1 MSRKNST
8 VFHNEDL
15 GCSRLVDYFVTSGLD
30 ISSGLEPN
38 NVSGSETF
46 QCAPLEQSYKCK
58 VLQHFPDSVTSH
70 PFDSNAVCMLSLP
83 NGLQFRTQK
92 HCREPKFHN
101 FLITK
106 ENGERYYGSSL
117 IFFEEVKN
125 KKICSAMQILQSMHL
140 TELSSGS
147 GESGTHKRQ
156 KFTQL
161 DHNTQSLPRHFKL
174 SSQQNRSALSYYDFT
189 KDALYVCKSIAL
201 ISQHAYVQAPCQF
214 LNSLYTLWLEQ
225 GDLSIESYV
234 FYILYEVTMP
244 APGSS
249 LSFTCYPDITTYLVS
264 PGMEHELPHF
274 DFPIRQVFMLMGV
287 DVFIQLFTCVLL
299 EKQILICS
307 SDYQKLML
315 VAESLCCLLFPF
327 KWPHVYVP
335 ILPSSMYHF
344 LDAPVPYIMGLH
356 SKESKVNIPSEFS
369 LCFVDLDTKTVQF
382 PEDFP
387 SIPQKSEIMSEV
399 YHLLNKYN
407 VHIPSYADACFKY
420 KAPSDLMSSSC
431 TGVLPRAR
439 KHSWSNELDEDTESD
454 SLLSSSDTL
463 RRLYIER
470 GILMTPDSS
479 ISKGNYQESFTL
491 NTSGGDKFISKS
503 RTSLNALESSDLDDG
518 LSSFNSIEDR
528 FDANLSEKEYYCKE
542 IKFNIAI
549 REMFLRRMVHLF
561 ANFEKFI
568 IQNTQDKEEWLNNRD
583 SMQNFD
589 KTSFLSDQS
598 KYAIPFLSLFLETQ
612 MFASFIDNKI
622 ASSWGE
628 VDTHLNLF
636 ESRIKKYNKVHQTE
650 GYFSSTS
657 HEMIS
662 LISDYQLL
670 LEKRLAK
677 VNRELGK
684 PREIL
689 SNYVPKS
696 SKGTF
701 PSLDLVALGQESS
714 NRTKNSSLS
723 TSSWSLKKTDKYL
736 TDDISLYKKPF
747 SNEANPLG
755 SKYSNVRLS
764 IAHAERK
771 ISQDNSIIPQTNW
784 NFVEKLLKDCKSR
797 TKKMLV
803 EKLGNEAL
811 ELGHKEDS
819 NENSLVEENTLIAGL
834 CDILEKIWSHGLQ
847 HKQGKSA
854 LWSHLCIY
862 MELEVQSASSTNTIA
877 NSVVTVLGR
886 SPKMDRKLKAMAAR
900 SPDRVNQSDKVAR
913 SPCYEKPPLPRRDH
927 IMTSSFTERSH
938 TPSSDKLMTSSLY
951 EKIPDRSITSSMYKA
966 MTSSLERN
974 KTKSPDRSAHME
986 RNSRRMMRRSSESR
1000 SHSETRILNDSFDDD
1015 SPQLPP
1021 LPTDLSYDVKNIQSM
1036 TEIKTP
1042 IGFARAWVRLSLERK
1057 LLSKHFKTL
1066 LSNGPVLKLLYKR
1079 YAFLRC
1085 EEEREQFLYHLLT
1098 LNAVDYNC
1106 FTNTFVNTN
1115 MTYRV
1120 LIVPSKRSSN
1130 FTSANC
1136 WISIAGNLG
1145 ETKKIPIPRNTL
1157 EFIYHSKNVGQL
1169 TTLRIGHDN
1178 TGLNSKWLI
1187 DNILVRNEI
1196 TGATYNFHCGKW
1208 LGKGIDDD
1216 SIERLLIGEKLKE
1229 KAGGDECPSTP
1240 KTPRLRSPSVQP
1252 TRKIELIEDIETL
1265 LGECINNILKYFH
1278 RSYKD
1283 SPQHSLT
1290 VLLLGESGLVYCMEQ
1305 IFLYG
1310 FKSSRLFSRNLNI
1323 WDLFIKIYQEI
1334 RSEKRTS
1341 QSYEDLTRD
1350 DNTIVD
1356 LYEKLADEEPSEHQ
1370 SRTSQLF
1377 ESKLHKSET
1386 KKYFV
1391 NLIQIIEEND
1401 NLNSLGRDG
1410 RFQLFILL
1418 SLKDSMLY
1426 HILTCVVTPSASVQ
1440 DMYEEKCFFKNSY
1453 HLDLILNMLHNL
1465 SAYQFNLENSL
1476 THGINY
1482 NKIMSHRT

>member
-1 MSRKNST
+1 M
-8 VFHNEDL
+8 
-15 GCSRLVDYFVTSGLD
+15 Y
-30 ISSGLEPN
+30 
-38 NVSGSETF
+38 
-46 QCAPLEQSYKCK
+46 
-58 VLQHFPDSVTSH
+58 
-70 PFDSNAVCMLSLP
+70 
-83 NGLQFRTQK
+83 
-92 HCREPKFHN
+92 
-101 FLITK
+101 
-106 ENGERYYGSSL
+106 
-117 IFFEEVKN
+117 
-125 KKICSAMQILQSMHL
+125 
-140 TELSSGS
+140 
-147 GESGTHKRQ
+147 
-156 KFTQL
+156 
-161 DHNTQSLPRHFKL
+161 
-174 SSQQNRSALSYYDFT
+174 
-189 KDALYVCKSIAL
+189 
-201 ISQHAYVQAPCQF
+201 
-214 LNSLYTLWLEQ
+214 
-225 GDLSIESYV
+225 
-234 FYILYEVTMP
+234 YILYEVSMP
-244 APGSS
+244 DPGTS
-249 LSFTCYPDITTYLVS
+249 LSFISHPGITTYLVS
-264 PGMEHELPHF
+264 PSTDHELPHF
-274 DFPIRQVFMLMGV
+274 DFPIRQVFLLMGV

-356 SKESKVNIPSEFS
+356 SKESKMNIPSEFS

-387 SIPQKSEIMSEV
+387 SIPQKSEIMSDV

-407 VHIPSYADACFKY
+407 VHIPNYADACLKY
-420 KAPSDLMSSSC
+420 KGSDIMSASC
-431 TGVLPRAR
+431 TGALPRAR
-439 KHSWSNELDEDTESD
+439 KHSWSNELEDDTEGD

-470 GILMTPDSS
+470 GILMTPDST
-479 ISKGNYQESFTL
+479 INKANYQETFSC
-491 NTSGGDKFISKS
+491 GQDKS
-503 RTSLNALESSDLDDG
+503 RSRSSLNALENSDFDDG

-549 REMFLRRMVHLF
+549 REMFLRRLVHWF

-568 IQNTQDKEEWLNNRD
+568 IQNTQDKEEWLNNRE

-612 MFASFIDNKI
+612 MFATFIDNKI

-628 VDTHLNLF
+628 VDGNLNLF
-636 ESRIKKYNKVHQTE
+636 EDRIKKYNKVASE
-650 GYFSSTS
+650 GYLTSTS

-662 LISDYQLL
+662 LISDYHLL

-677 VNRELGK
+677 VNRELEK
-684 PREIL
+684 PKEIL
-689 SNYVPKS
+689 SNHVLKC

-701 PSLDLVALGQESS
+701 PSLDLVALSQESS
-714 NRTKNSSLS
+714 NRSKSSHS
-723 TSSWSLKKTDKYL
+723 TWSLKKSEKYL
-736 TDDISLYKKPF
+736 DEMPLYKKPF
-747 SNEANPLG
+747 SNEANPLS
-755 SKYSNVRLS
+755 SKLSNVRLS
-764 IAHAERK
+764 IAQTERN
-771 ISQDNSIIPQTNW
+771 ISHDNSIIPQTNW

-854 LWSHLCIY
+854 LWSHLCIF
-862 MELEVQSASSTNTIA
+862 MELEVQSASSMNPIA

-886 SPKMDRKLKAMAAR
+886 SPKMDRKLKAM
-900 SPDRVNQSDKVAR
+900 NQRDLK
-913 SPCYEKPPLPRRDH
+913 SPCVEKPPLPRRNH
-927 IMTSSFTERSH
+927 IPHDRSH
-938 TPSSDKLMTSSLY
+938 SPSTDKLMTSLF
-951 EKIPDRSITSSMYKA
+951 EKPADRSITSSMYKA

-974 KTKSPDRSAHME
+974 KTKSPDRSTHSE
-986 RNSRRMMRRSSESR
+986 RNSRRMVRRTSETR

-1021 LPTDLSYDVKNIQSM
+1021 LPTDLAYDVKNIQSM

-1066 LSNGPVLKLLYKR
+1066 VSNGPVLKLLYKR

-1106 FTNTFVNTN
+1106 FTNTFINTN

-1120 LIVPSKRSSN
+1120 LIVPSKRSST

-1178 TGLNSKWLI
+1178 SGLNCKWLI
-1187 DNILVRNEI
+1187 DHILVRNEI
-1196 TGATYNFHCGKW
+1196 SGATYNFYCGKW

-1216 SIERLLIGEKLKE
+1216 SIERLLIGEKVKD
-1229 KAGGDECPSTP
+1229 KAGGGEDTCPSTP

-1252 TRKIELIEDIETL
+1252 SRRLDSMGEIETL
-1265 LGECINNILKYFH
+1265 LDECINNIVKYFH
-1278 RSYKD
+1278 RSFKD

-1290 VLLLGESGLVYCMEQ
+1290 VLLLGESGLVFCMEQ
-1305 IFLYG
+1305 VFLFG

-1350 DNTIVD
+1350 ETNIVD
-1356 LYEKLADEEPSEHQ
+1356 LYERLPSDADH
-1370 SRTSQLF
+1370 SRTTQLF
-1377 ESKLHKSET
+1377 ESKLHKAET
-1386 KKYFV
+1386 KKYFA
-1391 NLIQIIEEND
+1391 NLIQIIEETD

-1418 SLKDSMLY
+1418 SLKDNMLY
-1426 HILTCVVTPSASVQ
+1426 QILTCVVTPSMSVH

-1453 HLDLILNMLHNL
+1453 HLELIRNMVHNL
-1465 SAYQFNLENSL
+1465 SAYKFSLENSL

>member
-1 MSRKNST
+1 MSRKNSF
-8 VFHNEDL
+8 VFQNEEQ
-15 GCSRLVDYFVTSGLD
+15 GSSRFVDYFVVSGLD
-30 ISSGLEPN
+30 IDSGLEPN
-38 NVSGSETF
+38 NVTDGESL

-58 VLQHFPDSVTSH
+58 VLQHFPDSVPSH

-92 HCREPKFHN
+92 HCHEPKFHN

-106 ENGERYYGSSL
+106 ENGERYHGSSL

-140 TELSSGS
+140 TELSSGN
-147 GESGTHKRQ
+147 GDTGTHKRQ
-156 KFTQL
+156 KFTQI

-189 KDALYVCKSIAL
+189 KDSLYVCKSIAL

-214 LNSLYTLWLEQ
+214 LNSLYNLWLSQ
-225 GDLSIESYV
+225 ADLSIESYV

-244 APGSS
+244 GPGTS
-249 LSFTCYPDITTYLVS
+249 LSFISYPDITTYLVS
-264 PGMEHELPHF
+264 SGVEHELPHF

-356 SKESKVNIPSEFS
+356 SKESRVNIPSEFS

-387 SIPQKSEIMSEV
+387 SIPQKSEIMSDV

-407 VHIPSYADACFKY
+407 VHIPSYADTCLKY
-420 KAPSDLMSSSC
+420 KPPSDLMSASC
-431 TGVLPRAR
+431 TGALPRAR
-439 KHSWSNELDEDTESD
+439 KHSWSNELEDETESD

-479 ISKGNYQESFTL
+479 ISKGNYQDTF
-491 NTSGGDKFISKS
+491 NDKRDNYVSKS
-503 RTSLNALESSDLDDG
+503 RTSLNALELSDHDDG
-518 LSSFNSIEDR
+518 VSSFNSIEDR

-549 REMFLRRMVHLF
+549 REMFLRRLVHLF

-568 IQNTQDKEEWLNNRD
+568 IQNTQDKEEWINNRD

-612 MFASFIDNKI
+612 MFATFIDNKI

-628 VDTHLNLF
+628 VDTNLNLF
-636 ESRIKKYNKVHQTE
+636 ESRIKKYNKVHSSD

-677 VNRELGK
+677 VNRELEK

-689 SNYVPKS
+689 SNYEPKS
-696 SKGTF
+696 SKGIF
-701 PSLDLVALGQESS
+701 PKLDLVALGQESS
-714 NRTKNSSLS
+714 NRAKSHS
-723 TSSWSLKKTDKYL
+723 TWSLKRSEKYL
-736 TDDISLYKKPF
+736 NDDIPLYKKPF

-755 SKYSNVRLS
+755 SKLTNVRLS
-764 IAHAERK
+764 IAQVEQK
-771 ISQDNSIIPQTNW
+771 ISQDNCIIPQSNW

-811 ELGHKEDS
+811 ELGHKEES

-854 LWSHLCIY
+854 LWSHLCIF
-862 MELEVQSASSTNTIA
+862 MELEVQSGTTTNQIA

-886 SPKMDRKLKAMAAR
+886 SPKMDRKIKAMAAH
-900 SPDRVNQSDKVAR
+900 SHDRVSQKEKVAR

-927 IMTSSFTERSH
+927 IMTSSFSEKSH
-938 TPSSDKLMTSSLY
+938 TPPSDKLMTSSLY
-951 EKIPDRSITSSMYKA
+951 DKPPIDRSLTSSMYKA

-974 KTKSPDRSAHME
+974 KTKSPERSE
-986 RNSRRMMRRSSESR
+986 RNSRRMMRRSSETR
-1000 SHSETRILNDSFDDD
+1000 SQSETRVLNESFEEE
-1015 SPQLPP
+1015 SLQLPP
-1021 LPTDLSYDVKNIQSM
+1021 LPTDLAYDVKNIQSM

-1120 LIVPSKRSSN
+1120 LIVPSKRSST

-1187 DNILVRNEI
+1187 DYILVRNEI
-1196 TGATYNFHCGKW
+1196 SGATYNFHCGKW

-1216 SIERLLIGEKLKE
+1216 SIERLLIGEKIKD
-1229 KAGGDECPSTP
+1229 KCGGEDTCPSTP

-1252 TRKIELIEDIETL
+1252 TRRLELMGEVETL
-1265 LGECINNILKYFH
+1265 LGECINNIVKYFH
-1278 RSYKD
+1278 RSCKD

-1290 VLLLGESGLVYCMEQ
+1290 VLLLGESGLVFCMEQ

-1334 RSEKRTS
+1334 RAEKRTS
-1341 QSYEDLTRD
+1341 QSYEDLTREGA
-1350 DNTIVD
+1350 TIVD
-1356 LYEKLADEEPSEHQ
+1356 LYNEDHS
-1370 SRTSQLF
+1370 SQLF

-1386 KKYFV
+1386 KTYFM
-1391 NLIQIIEEND
+1391 NLIQIIEETD
-1401 NLNSLGRDG
+1401 SLTSLGRDG

-1418 SLKDSMLY
+1418 SLKDHMLY
-1426 HILTCVVTPSASVQ
+1426 HILACVVTPSASVQ
-1440 DMYEEKCFFKNSY
+1440 DMYDEKSFFKNSY
-1453 HLDLILNMLHNL
+1453 HLDLILNMIHNL
-1465 SAYQFNLENSL
+1465 SSYKFSLENSL
-1476 THGINY
+1476 THGIHY
-1482 NKIMSHRT
+1482 HKIMSHRT

>member
-1 MSRKNST
+1 M
-8 VFHNEDL
+8 
-15 GCSRLVDYFVTSGLD
+15 
-30 ISSGLEPN
+30 
-38 NVSGSETF
+38 
-46 QCAPLEQSYKCK
+46 
-58 VLQHFPDSVTSH
+58 PD
-70 PFDSNAVCMLSLP
+70 P
-83 NGLQFRTQK
+83 
-92 HCREPKFHN
+92 
-101 FLITK
+101 
-106 ENGERYYGSSL
+106 
-117 IFFEEVKN
+117 
-125 KKICSAMQILQSMHL
+125 
-140 TELSSGS
+140 
-147 GESGTHKRQ
+147 GT
-156 KFTQL
+156 
-161 DHNTQSLPRHFKL
+161 
-174 SSQQNRSALSYYDFT
+174 
-189 KDALYVCKSIAL
+189 
-201 ISQHAYVQAPCQF
+201 
-214 LNSLYTLWLEQ
+214 
-225 GDLSIESYV
+225 
-234 FYILYEVTMP
+234 
-244 APGSS
+244 S
-249 LSFTCYPDITTYLVS
+249 LSFISYPDITTYLVT
-264 PGMEHELPHF
+264 PGSDQELPHF

-356 SKESKVNIPSEFS
+356 SKESKVHIPSEFS
-369 LCFVDLDTKTVQF
+369 LCFVDLDTRTVQF

-387 SIPQKSEIMSEV
+387 SIPQKSEIMSDV

-407 VHIPSYADACFKY
+407 VHIPNYADSCLKY
-420 KAPSDLMSSSC
+420 KTPSDLMSASC
-431 TGVLPRAR
+431 TGALPRAR
-439 KHSWSNELDEDTESD
+439 KHSWSNELEDDTESD

-470 GILMTPDSS
+470 GILMTPDRSFT
-479 ISKGNYQESFTL
+479 KANYQETFSQ
-491 NTSGGDKFISKS
+491 SGQDKLTKS
-503 RTSLNALESSDLDDG
+503 RSSLDNSDFDDG

-549 REMFLRRMVHLF
+549 REMFLRRLVNQF

-628 VDTHLNLF
+628 VDRNLNLF
-636 ESRIKKYNKVHQTE
+636 EDRIKKYNKVQSSE
-650 GYFSSTS
+650 SYFSSTS

-662 LISDYQLL
+662 LISDYHLL

-677 VNRELGK
+677 VNRELEK
-684 PREIL
+684 PKEIL
-689 SNYVPKS
+689 SNHVPIS

-701 PSLDLVALGQESS
+701 PSLDLVALSQESS
-714 NRTKNSSLS
+714 NRTKSSTNS
-723 TSSWSLKKTDKYL
+723 TWSLKKSEKYL
-736 TDDISLYKKPF
+736 SDDISLYKKPF
-747 SNEANPLG
+747 SNEANPLS
-755 SKYSNVRLS
+755 SKLSNVRLS
-764 IAHAERK
+764 IAHTERK

-811 ELGHKEDS
+811 ELGHKEES

-854 LWSHLCIY
+854 LWSHLCIF
-862 MELEVQSASSTNTIA
+862 MELEIQSSSSTNPIA
-877 NSVVTVLGR
+877 NSVTTVLGR
-886 SPKMDRKLKAMAAR
+886 SPKMDRKLKAMNHR
-900 SPDRVNQSDKVAR
+900 DTK
-913 SPCYEKPPLPRRDH
+913 SPCYEKPPLPKRDH
-927 IMTSSFTERSH
+927 I
-938 TPSSDKLMTSSLY
+938 SSLY
-951 EKIPDRSITSSMYKA
+951 EKTPDRSLSSSMYKA

-974 KTKSPDRSAHME
+974 KTKSPDRSAHTE
-986 RNSRRMMRRSSESR
+986 RNSRRMVRRSSETR

-1015 SPQLPP
+1015 SPQMPP
-1021 LPTDLSYDVKNIQSM
+1021 LPTDLAYDVKNIQSM

-1057 LLSKHFKTL
+1057 LLSNHFKTL

-1106 FTNTFVNTN
+1106 FTNTFINTN

-1120 LIVPSKRSSN
+1120 LISPSKRSSS

-1178 TGLNSKWLI
+1178 SGLNSKWLI
-1187 DNILVRNEI
+1187 DHILVRNEI
-1196 TGATYNFHCGKW
+1196 SGATYNFHCGKW

-1216 SIERLLIGEKLKE
+1216 SIERLLIGEKLRD
-1229 KAGGDECPSTP
+1229 KAGGGEDTCPSTP

-1252 TRKIELIEDIETL
+1252 SRRLDSMGEIETL
-1265 LGECINNILKYFH
+1265 LGECINNIVKYFH
-1278 RSYKD
+1278 RSFKD

-1290 VLLLGESGLVYCMEQ
+1290 VLLLGESGLVFCMEQ
-1305 IFLYG
+1305 VFLYG

-1323 WDLFIKIYQEI
+1323 WDLLIKIYHEI

-1341 QSYEDLTRD
+1341 QSYEDLSRD
-1350 DNTIVD
+1350 DANIVD
-1356 LYEKLADEEPSEHQ
+1356 LYELIPSEGDH
-1370 SRTSQLF
+1370 SRTTQLF

-1386 KKYFV
+1386 KKYFT

-1418 SLKDSMLY
+1418 SLKDQMLY
-1426 HILTCVVTPSASVQ
+1426 HILTCVVTSSVSVQ

-1453 HLDLILNMLHNL
+1453 HMELILNMVHNL
-1465 SAYQFNLENSL
+1465 NAYKFSLENSL

-1482 NKIMSHRT
+1482 TKIMSHRT

>member
-1 MSRKNST
+1 MSLKKNSHVLVHDEST
-8 VFHNEDL
+8 A
-15 GCSRLVDYFVTSGLD
+15 CRLVDYFVISGLD
-30 ISSGLEPN
+30 IDSGLEPN
-38 NVSGSETF
+38 NNNDGESLH
-46 QCAPLEQSYKCK
+46 CAPLEQSYQCK
-58 VLQHFPDSVTSH
+58 VLQHYPENVTSN
-70 PFDSNAVCMLSLP
+70 PFDCNAVCMLSLP
-83 NGLQFRTQK
+83 NGLQFKTQK
-92 HCREPKFHN
+92 HYHEPKFHS
-101 FLITK
+101 FIITK

-117 IFFEEVKN
+117 ILFEEVNN
-125 KKICSAMQILQSMHL
+125 KKICSAMQILQSMHI
-140 TELSSGS
+140 TELSSGT
-147 GESGTHKRQ
+147 GTGDSMHKKQ

-174 SSQQNRSALSYYDFT
+174 SSQQNKSCLSYYDFT
-189 KDALYVCKSIAL
+189 KDSLYVCKSIAL

-214 LNSLYTLWLEQ
+214 LHSLYNLWQ
-225 GDLSIESYV
+225 SQSDLSIESYV
-234 FYILYEVTMP
+234 FYMLYEVTMP
-244 APGSS
+244 GPATS
-249 LSFTCYPDITTYLVS
+249 LSFICYPNITSYLVS
-264 PGMEHELPHF
+264 PGLEHELPHF

-356 SKESKVNIPSEFS
+356 SKESRVNIPSEFS
-369 LCFVDLDTKTVQF
+369 LCFVDLDTKSVQF

-387 SIPQKSEIMSEV
+387 SIPQKSDIMSDV

-407 VHIPSYADACFKY
+407 VHIPNYADACLKY
-420 KAPSDLMSSSC
+420 KPSHDVMSSSC
-431 TGVLPRAR
+431 SGALPRSR
-439 KHSWSNELDEDTESD
+439 KHSWSNDLEEDTESD

-479 ISKGNYQESFTL
+479 ISKGNYHETFEQTRHHGPDNFV
-491 NTSGGDKFISKS
+491 SKS
-503 RTSLNALESSDLDDG
+503 RNSLNALETSELDRDDG

-549 REMFLRRMVHLF
+549 REMFLRRLVHLF
-561 ANFEKFI
+561 ANFEKFV

-612 MFASFIDNKI
+612 MFATFIDNKI

-628 VDTHLNLF
+628 VDTNLNLF
-636 ESRIKKYNKVHQTE
+636 ESRIKKYNKIQSSDV
-650 GYFSSTS
+650 YFSSTS

-662 LISDYQLL
+662 LISDFQLL

-684 PREIL
+684 PKEIL
-689 SNYVPKS
+689 SNYVTRS
-696 SKGTF
+696 SMGTF
-701 PSLDLVALGQESS
+701 PTLDLVALNQEAS
-714 NRTKNSSLS
+714 NRAKTN
-723 TSSWSLKKTDKYL
+723 TWSLKRSEKYL
-736 TDDISLYKKPF
+736 LDDISLYKKPF

-755 SKYSNVRLS
+755 SKLSNVRLS
-764 IAHAERK
+764 IAQAEQK
-771 ISQDNSIIPQTNW
+771 ISQDSSIMPQSNW

-811 ELGHKEDS
+811 ELGHKEES

-854 LWSHLCIY
+854 LWSHLSIF
-862 MELEVQSASSTNTIA
+862 MELEVQSGTSPNMIA
-877 NSVVTVLGR
+877 NSVTTVLGR
-886 SPKMDRKLKAMAAR
+886 SPKMDRKLKAMAAH
-900 SPDRVNQSDKVAR
+900 SPKKERVAK
-913 SPCYEKPPLPRRDH
+913 SPCYEKPPLPKRDH
-927 IMTSSFTERSH
+927 IMTSSFSERSH
-938 TPSSDKLMTSSLY
+938 TAPNEKRMTTSLY
-951 EKIPDRSITSSMYKA
+951 EKPPPSPTDRSITSSMYKA

-974 KTKSPDRSAHME
+974 KTKSPDRSGGTE
-986 RNSRRMMRRSSESR
+986 RNSRRMMRRSSETR
-1000 SHSETRILNDSFDDD
+1000 SHSETRILNDSSEEE

-1085 EEEREQFLYHLLT
+1085 EEEKEQFLYHLLT

-1120 LIVPSKRSSN
+1120 LIAPSKRSST

-1187 DNILVRNEI
+1187 EYILVRNEI
-1196 TGATYNFHCGKW
+1196 SGSSYKFHCGKW

-1216 SIERLLIGEKLKE
+1216 SIERLLIGEKLKD
-1229 KAGGDECPSTP
+1229 KSGGEDSYASTP

-1252 TRKIELIEDIETL
+1252 VTRLELMGDIETM
-1265 LGECINNILKYFH
+1265 LGECINTIVKYFH
-1278 RSYKD
+1278 RSFKD

-1290 VLLLGESGLVYCMEQ
+1290 VLLLGESGLVFCMEQ

-1334 RSEKRTS
+1334 KSEKRTS

-1350 DNTIVD
+1350 GNTIVD
-1356 LYEKLADEEPSEHQ
+1356 LYDEDH
-1370 SRTSQLF
+1370 SRSSQLF

-1386 KKYFV
+1386 KTYFV
-1391 NLIQIIEEND
+1391 NLIQIIEETD
-1401 NLNSLGRDG
+1401 SLTSLGRDG
-1410 RFQLFILL
+1410 RFQLFIIL
-1418 SLKDSMLY
+1418 SVKDHMLY
-1426 HILTCVVTPSASVQ
+1426 NILTCVVTPSISVQ
-1440 DMYEEKCFFKNSY
+1440 DMYDDKCFFKNSY
-1453 HLDLILNMLHNL
+1453 HLDLILNMIHNL
-1465 SAYQFNLENSL
+1465 NTYKFSLENSL

>member
-1 MSRKNST
+1 M
-8 VFHNEDL
+8 F
-15 GCSRLVDYFVTSGLD
+15 DYFVISGLD
-30 ISSGLEPN
+30 INSGLEPN
-38 NVSGSETF
+38 NVSGSEPF

-58 VLQHFPDSVTSH
+58 VLQHFPDSLAAN
-70 PFDSNAVCMLSLP
+70 PFDSGAVCMLSLP
-83 NGLQFRTQK
+83 HGLQFRTQK
-92 HCREPKFHN
+92 HPREPKFHN

-106 ENGERYYGSSL
+106 ETGERYYGSSL

-140 TELSSGS
+140 TELSSGDS
-147 GESGTHKRQ
+147 TGTSKRQ

-174 SSQQNRSALSYYDFT
+174 SSQQSRSALSYYDFT
-189 KDALYVCKSIAL
+189 KDTLYVCKSIAL
-201 ISQHAYVQAPCQF
+201 VSQHAYVQAPCQF

-225 GDLSIESYV
+225 NEPPKQNISIESYV
-234 FYILYEVTMP
+234 YYILYEVSMP
-244 APGSS
+244 DPGTS
-249 LSFTCYPDITTYLVS
+249 LSFISHPGITTYLVS
-264 PGMEHELPHF
+264 PSTDHELPHF
-274 DFPIRQVFMLMGV
+274 DFPIRQVFLLMGV

-356 SKESKVNIPSEFS
+356 SKESKMNIPSEFS

-387 SIPQKSEIMSEV
+387 SIPQKSEIMSDV

-407 VHIPSYADACFKY
+407 VHIPNYADACLKY
-420 KAPSDLMSSSC
+420 KGSDIMSASC
-431 TGVLPRAR
+431 TGALPRAR
-439 KHSWSNELDEDTESD
+439 KHSWSNELEDDTEGD

-470 GILMTPDSS
+470 GILMTPDST
-479 ISKGNYQESFTL
+479 INKANYQETFSC
-491 NTSGGDKFISKS
+491 GQDKS
-503 RTSLNALESSDLDDG
+503 RSRSSLNALENSDFDDG

-549 REMFLRRMVHLF
+549 REMFLRRLVHWF

-568 IQNTQDKEEWLNNRD
+568 IQNTQDKEEWLNNRE

-612 MFASFIDNKI
+612 MFATFIDNKI

-628 VDTHLNLF
+628 VDGNLNLF
-636 ESRIKKYNKVHQTE
+636 EDRIKKYNKVASE
-650 GYFSSTS
+650 GYLTSTS

-662 LISDYQLL
+662 LISDYHLL

-677 VNRELGK
+677 VNRELEK
-684 PREIL
+684 PKEIL
-689 SNYVPKS
+689 SNHVLKC

-701 PSLDLVALGQESS
+701 PSLDLVALSQESS
-714 NRTKNSSLS
+714 NRSKSSHS
-723 TSSWSLKKTDKYL
+723 TWSLKKSEKYL
-736 TDDISLYKKPF
+736 DEMPLYKKPF
-747 SNEANPLG
+747 SNEANPLS
-755 SKYSNVRLS
+755 SKLSNVRLS
-764 IAHAERK
+764 IAQTERN
-771 ISQDNSIIPQTNW
+771 ISHDNSIIPQTNW

-854 LWSHLCIY
+854 LWSHLCIF
-862 MELEVQSASSTNTIA
+862 MELEVQSASSMNPIA

-886 SPKMDRKLKAMAAR
+886 SPKMDRKLKAM
-900 SPDRVNQSDKVAR
+900 NQRDLK
-913 SPCYEKPPLPRRDH
+913 SPCVEKPPLPRRNH
-927 IMTSSFTERSH
+927 IPHDRSH
-938 TPSSDKLMTSSLY
+938 SPSTDKLMTSLF
-951 EKIPDRSITSSMYKA
+951 EKPADRSITSSMYKA

-974 KTKSPDRSAHME
+974 KTKSPDRSTHSE
-986 RNSRRMMRRSSESR
+986 RNSRRMVRRTSETR

-1021 LPTDLSYDVKNIQSM
+1021 LPTDLAYDVKNIQSM

-1066 LSNGPVLKLLYKR
+1066 VSNGPVLKLLYKR

-1106 FTNTFVNTN
+1106 FTNTFINTN

-1120 LIVPSKRSSN
+1120 LIVPSKRSST

-1178 TGLNSKWLI
+1178 SGLNCKWLI
-1187 DNILVRNEI
+1187 DHILVRNEI
-1196 TGATYNFHCGKW
+1196 SGATYNFYCGKW

-1216 SIERLLIGEKLKE
+1216 SIERLLIGEKVKD
-1229 KAGGDECPSTP
+1229 KAGGGEDTCPSTP

-1252 TRKIELIEDIETL
+1252 SRRLDSMGEIETL
-1265 LGECINNILKYFH
+1265 LGECINNIVKYFH
-1278 RSYKD
+1278 RSFKD

-1290 VLLLGESGLVYCMEQ
+1290 VLLLGESGLVFCMEQ
-1305 IFLYG
+1305 VFLFG

-1350 DNTIVD
+1350 ETNIVD
-1356 LYEKLADEEPSEHQ
+1356 LYERLPSDADH
-1370 SRTSQLF
+1370 SRTTQLF
-1377 ESKLHKSET
+1377 ESKLHKAET
-1386 KKYFV
+1386 KKYFA
-1391 NLIQIIEEND
+1391 NLIQIIEETD

-1418 SLKDSMLY
+1418 SLKDNMLY
-1426 HILTCVVTPSASVQ
+1426 QILTCVVTPSMSVH

-1453 HLDLILNMLHNL
+1453 HLELIRNMVHNL
-1465 SAYQFNLENSL
+1465 SAYKFSLENSL